1 MAKIK
6 VTFTLDADTIGRL
19 RQASERLAKPQSAV
33 VREAIHDF
41 SERVGRLSERERL
54 RLLHLFDEVVPPI
67 PARGTGPARDRR
79 DPSGSTGR
87 WARGRAPDAE
97 VILLDASVLIDA
109 LTSPGRSAASLR
121 RAIADGERILV

>member
-1 MAKIK
+1 MATTK

-54 RLLHLFDEVVPPI
+54 QLLRLFDEVVPRI
-67 PARGTGPARDRR
+67 SARPASQVRR
-79 DPSGSTGR
+79 
-87 WARGRAPDAE
+87 E
-97 VILLDASVLIDA
+97 IDA
-109 LTSPGRSAASLR
+109 IRQVR
-121 RAIADGERILV
+121 RAGGRGGRRRAGK